1 MSNNSS
7 TNKVE
12 DIIDNRLESFP
23 FFPIRLVFY
32 MIAIGCLGFF
42 WHSIVSLHLLDAFVA
57 LLFFTLTFAVAIV
70 QKRITINLQTNKYR
84 EYYNF
89 FGIKKGAWESFKGFT
104 ILTITP
110 SSQINRLG
118 SKFGVNSI
126 DVESDVFYLNLKK
139 DNYNKITIA
148 AGDHGL
154 MLEKAIVLAHRY
166 QIGIMD
172 CRKKPNVK
180 YAYEEVVQQ
189 FPKKT
194 Y

>member
-1 MSNNSS
+1 MNDDKI
-7 TNKVE
+7 TNTAE

-23 FFPIRLVFY
+23 FFPIRFVFY
-32 MIAIGCLGFF
+32 MIAIGSLTYVGFAI
-42 WHSIVSLHLLDAFVA
+42 SELLFLEAFVG
-57 LLFFTLTFAVAIV
+57 LLFFALTFAVAIV

-104 ILTITP
+104 ILTITH
-110 SSQINRLG
+110 STQIKRLG
-118 SKFGVNSI
+118 SRYGVNSI
-126 DVESDVFYLNLKK
+126 DVESNVFYLNLKK

-154 MLEKAIVLAHRY
+154 MLEKAIMLAHRY
-166 QIGIMD
+166 QVGILD

-180 YAYEEVVQQ
+180 YTYEEVVQH
-189 FPKKT
+189 FPKKM